1 MKIREFI
8 EKYKKNNGM
17 QSVSRLIEVKH
28 YLPFADKQALVNEV
42 LNKCQVTNYG
52 FIQFDEAKKYIVFTI
67 EIIKTYTNLEFDDDF
82 NVAITEYDALC
93 EANLLNGIIDSF
105 EGEYK
110 TVLNML
116 SMRQDYIL
124 QGNSIDAQ
132 IARFLNGLN
141 DKLDIILESFTDS
154 VGAFSL
160 EGLNITSEDINK
172 LTGFIKALGK

>member
-8 EKYKKNNGM
+8 EKYQKNNGM
-17 QSVSRLIEVKH
+17 SIFRSIKAKS
-28 YLPFADKQALVNEV
+28 YLSFADKQALVNEV
-42 LNKCQVTNYG
+42 LRKCQVTNYG
-52 FIQFDEAKKYIVFTI
+52 YIQFDETKKYIVFTI
-67 EIIKTYTNLEFDDDF
+67 EVIKTYTDLEFDDDF

-93 EANLLNGIIDSF
+93 EANLLNSIIELF

-116 SMRQDYIL
+116 GMRQDYIL

-141 DKLDIILESFTDS
+141 DKLDTLIESITDATGS
-154 VGAFSL
+154 FSL
-160 EGLNITSEDINK
+160 DSLNITSEDISK
-172 LTGFIKALGK
+172 LTDFVKKLGK